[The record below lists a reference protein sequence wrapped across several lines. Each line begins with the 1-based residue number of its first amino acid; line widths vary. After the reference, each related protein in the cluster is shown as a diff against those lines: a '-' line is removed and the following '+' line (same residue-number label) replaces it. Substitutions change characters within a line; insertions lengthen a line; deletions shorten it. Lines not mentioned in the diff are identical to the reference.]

1 MVNSHG
7 GGGGSKA
14 LSGHKRKEYRPKVQG
29 SSSVVDDP
37 GLAIILIV
45 DGTEVASIPTT
56 TMDGGEDTVEK
67 SDSNK
72 KQKMVSPS
80 TSIRSADQA
89 EAAVQPCHMR

>member
-1 MVNSHG
+1 
-7 GGGGSKA
+7 
-14 LSGHKRKEYRPKVQG
+14 
-29 SSSVVDDP
+29 VVDDP

-45 DGTEVASIPTT
+45 DGTEVASIPTA

-89 EAAVQPCHMR
+89 EAAV